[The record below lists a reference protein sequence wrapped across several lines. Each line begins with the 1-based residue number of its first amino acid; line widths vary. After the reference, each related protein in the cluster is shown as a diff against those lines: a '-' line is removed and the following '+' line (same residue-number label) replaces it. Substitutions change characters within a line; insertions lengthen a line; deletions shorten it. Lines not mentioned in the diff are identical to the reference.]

1 MNLDHI
7 ASSVNDPA
15 VINDP
20 AEADPTE
27 VSTDNSPDLAQV
39 TPNSTLATPPSAIA
53 EANTTQKKK
62 FKRKPWNMAKNK
74 HF

>member
-27 VSTDNSPDLAQV
+27 VSTDNSPDLAMSPLSPQWLHI
-39 TPNSTLATPPSAIA
+39 P
-53 EANTTQKKK
+53 QQ
-62 FKRKPWNMAKNK
+62 
-74 HF
+74 